1 MTDVVVRLHGGL
13 ERWTGSAGPLMVE
26 LQPGSSLLA
35 LQDRL
40 GIPRGEVGLFLVDGE
55 VCHEADVPG
64 AGAQIQLYPLFGGG

>member
-1 MTDVVVRLHGGL
+1 
-13 ERWTGSAGPLMVE
+13 MVE